1 MITYEIKIPIT
12 ADIREIFFNRNT
24 NKLSYKN
31 DLGIIFPLDPVA
43 TSTPTLQQVLTAG
56 KTLTNDANFQGIN
69 AGLNNTGAH
78 IVGLG
83 ESAGSD
89 NTGGSNVFLGWAAG
103 ASNTGSNV
111 VSLGLFAGIGNTQS
125 SRFIVANT
133 EMPTFANHAA
143 AALAITVPLGAS
155 AGSTYMYHNQATN
168 SIGAV
173 RL

>member
-31 DLGIIFPLDPVA
+31 DLGIIFPLDPVV
-43 TSTPTLQQVLTAG
+43 TSTPTLQEVLTAG
-56 KTLTNDANFQGIN
+56 NALTNDANFQGLN
-69 AGLNNTGAH
+69 AGLNNTGGH

-89 NTGGSNVFLGWAAG
+89 NTGSSNVFLGWAAG

-111 VSLGLFAGIGNTQS
+111 ISLGLFAGIGNTQTN
-125 SRFIVANT
+125 RFIVANT

-155 AGSTYMYHNQATN
+155 AGNTYMYHNQATD

>member
-12 ADIREIFFNRNT
+12 TDIREIFFNRNT

-43 TSTPTLQQVLTAG
+43 TSTPTLQEVLTAG
-56 KTLTNDANFQGIN
+56 NALPTSVNFQGTN
-69 AGLNNTGAH
+69 AGLNNTGGQV
-78 IVGLG
+78 VG
-83 ESAGSD
+83 
-89 NTGGSNVFLGWAAG
+89 
-103 ASNTGSNV
+103 
-111 VSLGLFAGIGNTQS
+111 
-125 SRFIVANT
+125 
-133 EMPTFANHAA
+133 
-143 AALAITVPLGAS
+143 LGAS

>member
-1 MITYEIKIPIT
+1 MITYEIKIPTT

-31 DLGIIFPLDPVA
+31 DLGIIFPLDPVV
-43 TSTPTLQQVLTAG
+43 TSIPTLQEVLTAG
-56 KTLTNDANFQGIN
+56 NALATSVNFQGTN
-69 AGLNNTGAH
+69 AGLNNTGGQV
-78 IVGLG
+78 VGLG
-83 ESAGSD
+83 ESAGNG
-89 NTGGSNVFLGWAAG
+89 NTGSSNVILGWAAG
-103 ASNTGSNV
+103 ASNTGSYV
-111 VSLGLFAGIGNTQS
+111 IALGLGAAAMNTQS
-125 SRFIVANT
+125 GRFIVANT

>member
-31 DLGIIFPLDPVA
+31 DLGIIFPLDPVV
-43 TSTPTLQQVLTAG
+43 TSTPTLQEVLTAG
-56 KTLTNDANFQGIN
+56 NALATSVNFQGTN
-69 AGLNNTGAH
+69 AGLNNTGGQV
-78 IVGLG
+78 VGLG
-83 ESAGSD
+83 ESAGNG
-89 NTGGSNVFLGWAAG
+89 NTGSSNVFLGWVAG

-111 VSLGLFAGIGNTQS
+111 VAIGLSSAASNTQS
-125 SRFIVANT
+125 GRFIVGNT

>member
-43 TSTPTLQQVLTAG
+43 TSTPTLQEVLTAG
-56 KTLTNDANFQGIN
+56 NALPTSVNFQGTN
-69 AGLNNTGAH
+69 AGLNNTGGQV
-78 IVGLG
+78 VGLG

-89 NTGGSNVFLGWAAG
+89 NTGSSNIFLGWVAG

-111 VSLGLFAGIGNTQS
+111 ISLGLFAGIGNTQS
-125 SRFIVANT
+125 NRFIVANT

-155 AGSTYMYHNQATN
+155 AGNTYMYHNQATN